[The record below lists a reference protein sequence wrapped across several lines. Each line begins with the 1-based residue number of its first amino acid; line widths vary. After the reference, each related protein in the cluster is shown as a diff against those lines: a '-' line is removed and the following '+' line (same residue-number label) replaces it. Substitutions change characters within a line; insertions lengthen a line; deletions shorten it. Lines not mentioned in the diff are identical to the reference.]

1 MCEGIKKYIQK
12 YMPSPSNKQK
22 LKQHGITTIF
32 AFSDLFLL
40 LISLYLFLLIPMILI
55 DPREL
60 AYSKFISIAYSVSL
74 LYIFSFTIMAG
85 GVYFKNK
92 VERLLDTHK
101 EVLRI
106 RHFIVLFF
114 SGIILVSVSIKFGKG
129 FYYSP
134 LFFIPWFF
142 VTYFYWNNV
151 VLKKI
156 REMTG
161 KQQTISYI
169 MTLLSGLTGV
179 IIPIISFF
187 DKYSSTK

>member
-179 IIPIISFF
+179 IIPIILLRSQ
-187 DKYSSTK
+187 